1 MNDFH
6 QRHRLMRKA
15 RDELDALR
23 EGQEKASRLEAELL
37 KMKAKLEETEHIYER
52 VETLEIENR

>member
-1 MNDFH
+1 
-6 QRHRLMRKA
+6 MRKA

-23 EGQEKASRLEAELL
+23 EGQEKASRLEAELQR
-37 KMKAKLEETEHIYER
+37 MKAKLEETEHIYER